1 MGASIVFAIDSAETI
16 GKAATLK
23 FFDRFEGAVE
33 KGVNSV
39 FSKVFRSS
47 LKVVDISSA
56 IRRAMD
62 DAAET
67 SGSDTAV
74 APNNFEVL
82 LAPADYEQ
90 LEEQGLEQIAETLES
105 EATEHAASQDYLL
118 LGPVSVSFKED
129 PEESAGMLTVS
140 ASRKKGHAAP
150 ALSAAASAT
159 HPIIDVGGEKWLLTE
174 DVTVLGRSSKADI
187 TVDDSGVSRRHVE
200 FRITPDGVILTD
212 LGSTNGTFV
221 EGHKVDAATLLDGNQ
236 ITIGR
241 TRILFWTHP
250 ED

>member
-1 MGASIVFAIDSAETI
+1 M
-16 GKAATLK
+16 K
-23 FFDRFEGAVE
+23 FFDRFEDAVE

-56 IRRAMD
+56 IHRAMD
-62 DAAET
+62 DAAEV
-67 SGSDTAV
+67 SAGPDEASV
-74 APNNFEVL
+74 APNAFKILVS
-82 LAPADYEQ
+82 PSDYKE
-90 LEEQGLEQIAETLES
+90 LENQGVDQVVKELEA
-105 EATEHAASQDYLL
+105 EATEHAEAQDYLL
-118 LGPVSVSFKED
+118 LGPVTVRFSED
-129 PEESAGMLTVS
+129 PKETSGMLSVVAT
-140 ASRKKGHAAP
+140 RKKGKAAP
-150 ALSAAASAT
+150 ALSAAASAS

-187 TVDDSGVSRRHVE
+187 TVDDPGVSRRHVE
-200 FRITPDGVILTD
+200 LRITPDGVILTD

-250 ED
+250 GD

>member
-1 MGASIVFAIDSAETI
+1 M
-16 GKAATLK
+16 K
-23 FFDRFEGAVE
+23 FFDRFENAVE

-56 IRRAMD
+56 IHRAMD
-62 DAAET
+62 DAAE
-67 SGSDTAV
+67 SSAGSDGSPV
-74 APNNFEVL
+74 APNNFKVQV
-82 LAPADYEQ
+82 APADYKEIQ
-90 LEEQGLEQIAETLES
+90 GQGLEQVVTELES
-105 EATEHAASQDYLL
+105 EATKHAETHDYLL
-118 LGPVSVSFKED
+118 MGPVTVRFSED
-129 PEESAGMLTVS
+129 PEETPGMLSVA
-140 ASRKKGHAAP
+140 ASRKKGKVAP

-187 TVDDSGVSRRHVE
+187 TVDDAGVSRKHVE
-200 FRITPDGVILTD
+200 LRITPDGVILTD

-250 ED
+250 GD